1 MTFSQWLVFIVI
13 DTLIHILV
21 VKWEVKTNKDLFV
34 DLECR
39 PLFLFNKKKKERGR
53 VEVYDKE

>member
-21 VKWEVKTNKDLFV
+21 VKCEVKTNKDLFV

-39 PLFLFNKKKKERGR
+39 PLFLFNKKNKERGR